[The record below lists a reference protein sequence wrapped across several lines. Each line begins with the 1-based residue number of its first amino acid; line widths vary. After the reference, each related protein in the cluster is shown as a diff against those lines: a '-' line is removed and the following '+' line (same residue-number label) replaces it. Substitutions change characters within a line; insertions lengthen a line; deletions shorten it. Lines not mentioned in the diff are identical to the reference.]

1 MDESEERV
9 ILLEYRPKWRCK
21 VGKKKKKKAKGHEYG
36 EKF

>member
-9 ILLEYRPKWRCK
+9 ILLEYRPKWKCK
-21 VGKKKKKKAKGHEYG
+21 VGKKKKAKGHEYG